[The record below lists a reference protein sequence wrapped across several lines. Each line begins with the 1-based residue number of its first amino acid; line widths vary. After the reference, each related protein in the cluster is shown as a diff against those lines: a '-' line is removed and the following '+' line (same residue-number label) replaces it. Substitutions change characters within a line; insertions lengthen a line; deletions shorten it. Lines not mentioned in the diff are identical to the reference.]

1 MDGISISNWIAIAG
15 LAAGVLTPFGLSW
28 LTVWYHTKRTN
39 EILRDHQRKDKEHD
53 AKLHTLELNQVRLTA
68 EVEGLAGKIFTK
80 LDALQDAMSTLT
92 QRLNN
97 VSKS

>member
-53 AKLHTLELNQVRLTA
+53 AKLHTHTSVA
-68 EVEGLAGKIFTK
+68 VEAWEAGHDHNSPSWCLRGRVLLAAHCSG
-80 LDALQDAMSTLT
+80 
-92 QRLNN
+92 
-97 VSKS
+97 V